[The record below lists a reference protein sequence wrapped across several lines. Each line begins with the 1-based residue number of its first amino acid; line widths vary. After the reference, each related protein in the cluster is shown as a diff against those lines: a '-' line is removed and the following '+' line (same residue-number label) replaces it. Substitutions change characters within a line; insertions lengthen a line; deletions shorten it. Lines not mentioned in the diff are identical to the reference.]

1 LISLLLCYPYC
12 RLNSCFNFLQEPQQV
27 KQQQLQFQQQPPQKQ
42 ATPVMR
48 RAASIAARQA
58 AMVQQSQE
66 SKPAP
71 SSPKIKRQASV
82 KAGSLASTK
91 STASASII
99 KPDESTKKIEVK
111 PAAEQVQT
119 QTTNADSAKSEPSA
133 PSHPE
138 AKGVGKVAIDDAG
151 DTAEGAEEVDPAV
164 EVEETLM
171 EETIRVTRAKLRRR
185 TAAEDSA
192 EN

>member
-1 LISLLLCYPYC
+1 
-12 RLNSCFNFLQEPQQV
+12 
-27 KQQQLQFQQQPPQKQ
+27 
-42 ATPVMR
+42 
-48 RAASIAARQA
+48 
-58 AMVQQSQE
+58 MVQQSQE
-66 SKPAP
+66 SKPVP

-111 PAAEQVQT
+111 PATEQVQT
-119 QTTNADSAKSEPSA
+119 VTTNADSSKSEPSA
-133 PSHPE
+133 PSHLE
-138 AKGVGKVAIDDAG
+138 AKGVDKVAIDDAG
-151 DTAEGAEEVDPAV
+151 DTAEGAEEVDPAL

>member
-27 KQQQLQFQQQPPQKQ
+27 KQQQPQFQQQPPQKQ

-111 PAAEQVQT
+111 PAAE
-119 QTTNADSAKSEPSA
+119 
-133 PSHPE
+133 
-138 AKGVGKVAIDDAG
+138 
-151 DTAEGAEEVDPAV
+151 
-164 EVEETLM
+164 
-171 EETIRVTRAKLRRR
+171 
-185 TAAEDSA
+185 
-192 EN
+192 